1 MNNVDRLETNHLE
14 VVGPPGTIDLSS
26 DLPVLCAEQT
36 YVVRPRAG
44 GDVRPGLGGTL
55 TVRRGALEGRLRFGN
70 FVGLAELDGC
80 VVRIDSRR
88 ISVPDAD
95 RMIEELVAAVRGL
108 PSRAL
113 PPTGTS
119 FDRPLVH
126 ADDIDLLTYLVVRD
140 AVRGHGP
147 HDLTAAMA
155 RILARPHERL
165 GDESSDRP
173 IWAAD
178 RIDGRTL
185 IELASRPVDRIRIPP
200 DSPLARSPIALLPGG
215 VPARVRVSRSIPT
228 TDTLE
233 NRFVATVLDRCL
245 AIVRRVS
252 AHAARGNHP
261 AMAPLRVEAVQLA
274 AVLERWRLHRV
285 LEDLRPLR
293 RLPTTSTVL
302 RGRPGYRDVLSLY
315 ADVLG
320 RTRIVPPSAAIRI
333 VALRDIATLYEWWCY
348 FQVVSAVSD
357 TLGPPLRV
365 DPAAPSWQGA
375 ELRYGLTA
383 QFPEGVRVE
392 LNRSFSRNQA
402 GKHRSYSVTLR
413 PDILVE
419 TPQGRHI
426 FDAKF
431 AFERLGSSLGD
442 EGDEDDEDDE
452 ADEDESIT
460 SRAWRAHI
468 HKMHTYRDALDRV
481 ASVRVLYPGT
491 TEDWYPAGPHG
502 ASQGVGSS
510 PLRVGNVAD
519 SSALRSLLK
528 ELISP
533 AAVAAGDV
541 RPLSETADPA
551 AAETGPKHL
560 P

>member
-1 MNNVDRLETNHLE
+1 MNDLARLETNHLE
-14 VVGPPGTIDLSS
+14 VVGPPGTIDHSS
-26 DLPVLCAEQT
+26 DPPVLCAEQT
-36 YVVRPRAG
+36 YVVHPRAG
-44 GDVRPGLGGTL
+44 GDVRPGLGGAL
-55 TVRRGALEGRLRFGN
+55 TVRQGALEGRLRFGN
-70 FVGLAELDGC
+70 FVGLAELDGR

-119 FDRPLVH
+119 FDRPLIH
-126 ADDIDLLTYLVVRD
+126 ADDVDLLAYLVVRD

-165 GDESSDRP
+165 ADERSDRP

-178 RIDGRTL
+178 RIDARTL
-185 IELASRPVDRIRIPP
+185 IELASRPVERIRVPL

-215 VPARVRVSRSIPT
+215 VPVRVRVSRSIPT

-245 AIVRRVS
+245 AIVRGVA
-252 AHAARGNHP
+252 AHAARGSHP
-261 AMAPLRVEAVQLA
+261 AMAPLRTEAVQLA
-274 AVLERWRLHRV
+274 GALERWRLHRV

-302 RGRPGYRDVLSLY
+302 RGRPGYRDVLRLY
-315 ADVLG
+315 ADLLG

-333 VALRDIATLYEWWCY
+333 VGLRDIATLYEWWCY

-357 TLGPPLRV
+357 TLGPPIRM
-365 DPAAPSWQGA
+365 DPAAPTWQGP

-383 QFPEGVRVE
+383 QFPESVRVE
-392 LNRSFSRNQA
+392 FNRSFSRSQA

-431 AFERLGSSLGD
+431 AFEPLGSSFG
-442 EGDEDDEDDE
+442 EDDDDN
-452 ADEDESIT
+452 EDESIT

-468 HKMHTYRDALDRV
+468 HKMHTYRDALEWV
-481 ASVRVLYPGT
+481 GSVRVLYPGS
-491 TEDWYPAGPHG
+491 TEDWYQAGPHG
-502 ASQGVGSS
+502 ARQGVGSL
-510 PLRVGNVAD
+510 PLRVGNVED
-519 SSALRSLLK
+519 SSVLRSLVK
-528 ELISP
+528 ELILP
-533 AAVAAGDV
+533 AAVAAGTV
-541 RPLSETADPA
+541 LPPLRDR
-551 AAETGPKHL
+551 
-560 P
+560 

>member
-1 MNNVDRLETNHLE
+1 MNDVARLETDHLE

-26 DLPVLCAEQT
+26 DLPVLYAEET
-36 YVVRPRAG
+36 YVVHPRAG
-44 GDVRPGLGGTL
+44 RDVRPGLGGAL
-55 TVRRGALEGRLRFGN
+55 TVRPGALEGRLRFGN
-70 FVGLAELDGC
+70 FAGLAELDGR

-95 RMIEELVAAVRGL
+95 QMIEELVAAVRSL
-108 PSRAL
+108 PARAL

-126 ADDIDLLTYLVVRD
+126 ADDIDLLAYLVVRD

-165 GDESSDRP
+165 ADERSDRP
-173 IWAAD
+173 VWAAD

-185 IELASRPVDRIRIPP
+185 IELASRPVERIRVPL

-215 VPARVRVSRSIPT
+215 VPARVRVGRSIPT

-245 AIVRRVS
+245 AIVRGVS
-252 AHAARGNHP
+252 AHAALGSHP
-261 AMAPLRVEAVQLA
+261 AMAPLQAEAMQIA
-274 AVLERWRLHRV
+274 AALERWRLHRV
-285 LEDLRPLR
+285 LEDLQPLR

-302 RGRPGYRDVLSLY
+302 RGRPGYRDVLRLY
-315 ADVLG
+315 ADLLG
-320 RTRIVPPSAAIRI
+320 RTLIVPPSASIRI
-333 VALRDIATLYEWWCY
+333 VGLRDVATLYEWWCY
-348 FQVVSAVSD
+348 FQVVTAVSD
-357 TLGPPLRV
+357 TLGPPLRM
-365 DPAAPSWQGA
+365 DPAEPTWQGP

-383 QFPEGVRVE
+383 QFPESVRVE
-392 LNRSFSRNQA
+392 FNRSFSRSQA

-431 AFERLGSSLGD
+431 AFEPLGASLGGD
-442 EGDEDDEDDE
+442 DDEDDED
-452 ADEDESIT
+452 ESNT

-491 TEDWYPAGPHG
+491 TPDWYPAGPHG

-528 ELISP
+528 ELIP
-533 AAVAAGDV
+533 LAAVAAGDEL
-541 RPLSETADPA
+541 PPSEDC
-551 AAETGPKHL
+551 
-560 P
+560 